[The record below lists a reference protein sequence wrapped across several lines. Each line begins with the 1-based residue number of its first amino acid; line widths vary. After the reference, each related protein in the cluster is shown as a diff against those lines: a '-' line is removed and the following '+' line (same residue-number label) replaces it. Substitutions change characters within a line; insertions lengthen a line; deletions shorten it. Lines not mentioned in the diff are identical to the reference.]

1 MKEGV
6 QDECADAQDYGAF
19 GGDWGDLDKDYDDA
33 ESDYGDYVQPTK
45 KPLIFKEFFNNK
57 PLSGRRK
64 YEPRSKKK
72 EADTSY
78 NQIPDLPPPAAFPDL
93 FSNMPAGGG

>member
-6 QDECADAQDYGAF
+6 TDECADAQDYGAF
-19 GGDWGDLDKDYDDA
+19 GGDWGDLDKDYDD
-33 ESDYGDYVQPTK
+33 EETDYGDYVQPTK

-64 YEPRSKKK
+64 YELKQ
-72 EADTSY
+72 Y
-78 NQIPDLPPPAAFPDL
+78 NLSFCTFLINVLV
-93 FSNMPAGGG
+93 

>member
-45 KPLIFKEFFNNK
+45 KPLMMRLAQCSDWLLLIMMMMLHGFRQACYARGG
-57 PLSGRRK
+57 PPG
-64 YEPRSKKK
+64 
-72 EADTSY
+72 
-78 NQIPDLPPPAAFPDL
+78 LPSP
-93 FSNMPAGGG
+93 